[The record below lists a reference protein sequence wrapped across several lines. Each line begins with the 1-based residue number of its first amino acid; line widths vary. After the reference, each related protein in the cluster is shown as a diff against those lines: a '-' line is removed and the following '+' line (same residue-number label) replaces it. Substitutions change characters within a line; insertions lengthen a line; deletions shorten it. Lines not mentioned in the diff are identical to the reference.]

1 MFINWERAYSTHTPI
16 TIPLAG
22 RGGSGSGGVSGVRT
36 GAIGFDELVLIV
48 CMSTEWMV
56 AQRLCWANG
65 LRLGTKPSVMSR
77 LDVYFIPVGIE
88 MVPIDPGLSNNK
100 TD

>member
-48 CMSTEWMV
+48 CHEDGMDGRPASV
-56 AQRLCWANG
+56 
-65 LRLGTKPSVMSR
+65 LG
-77 LDVYFIPVGIE
+77 
-88 MVPIDPGLSNNK
+88 
-100 TD
+100 